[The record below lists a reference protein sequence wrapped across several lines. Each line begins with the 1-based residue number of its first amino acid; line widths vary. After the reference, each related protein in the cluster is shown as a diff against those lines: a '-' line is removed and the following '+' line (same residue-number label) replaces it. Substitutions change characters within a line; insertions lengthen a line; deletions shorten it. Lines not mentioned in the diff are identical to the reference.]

1 MSYLS
6 MNNSLV
12 LSTFISQL
20 DECLTDI
27 AIVYSTDKRFI
38 RCKLYLDTLKQT
50 NPKIIVTTWKTMVA
64 DKYDAQIQKGDV
76 SFFLE
81 KDYKEELPVYNPTID
96 QAIQDLRKAIRE
108 MSPDNQTKA
117 IQYIQNLCKLS
128 KLYV

>member
-1 MSYLS
+1 

-12 LSTFISQL
+12 VSTFISQL

-27 AIVYSTDKRFI
+27 SSVYSTDKRFV
-38 RCKLYLDTLKQT
+38 RCKLYLDTLKQS
-50 NPKIIVTTWKTMVA
+50 NPKMIVTTWKTMVA
-64 DKYDAQIQKGDV
+64 DKYDTQIQKGDV

-81 KDYKEELPVYNPTID
+81 KDYTEELPVYNPTID

-108 MSPDNQTKA
+108 MSPDNQNKA